1 MADCLVKEVAKGA
14 KEALTEVVRSGKGP
28 VWHCLKL

>member
-14 KEALTEVVRSGKGP
+14 KEALTEVVRSGEQ
-28 VWHCLKL
+28 WLRHR